1 MKATGRYSLLGFF
14 LLILGSFVG
23 YRHYLKLTSKL
34 STISSYIT
42 ELELLS
48 IQTPYHA
55 EEWPIK
61 ISECTMSQCF
71 DLSRC
76 LTHDEFRVYVY
87 PSDNRSLMSIVY
99 SNILKVIR
107 ESTYYT
113 DDPQKACLFVLSIDT
128 VDRDKRSE
136 NYVKYVNELIGN
148 LPTEIWNHGRN
159 HIIFNL
165 YHGTYPDYSDHDLG
179 FDIGYALI
187 ARASANT
194 RIFRENFDLSFPLF
208 HKEHPLR
215 TTIKT
220 EWSLKI
226 KDKYLVSFKGK
237 RYVYGIGSETRDS
250 LYHLH
255 NGQSVI
261 MVTTCKHNTDWKKYE
276 DERCEEDNVEYDRW
290 DYEMIMSNST
300 FCLTPRGRRL
310 GSFRFL
316 EALRLG
322 CIPVVLSDDWE
333 LPFSE
338 VIDWRQAVVIGHED
352 TVLTISNVLSAI
364 PVDRILFMKQQS
376 RALYQ
381 RYFSSVEKIA
391 LTSLQIIEE
400 RIKKQRG
407 EEPRNWNRLFL
418 PVGNLPASVSSSE
431 NSYTVLLRASIKVSG
446 RLNRIV
452 NLLSGIHEVQKIII
466 LWPKN
471 RQMKS
476 NLDRF
481 GKKVFVQ
488 LSDFDVH
495 VDILSQTQTLKA
507 EFSGK
512 FVLFLDERV
521 PFTIDDI
528 RFLVDAASAESYR
541 LYGFYAADSKMQG
554 GTSTIELKPSSRYSL
569 ILFHFAI
576 IKKEYLLRFEK
587 WMSTPAKEIASKLS
601 HCLTLLMN
609 MMVAELT
616 GQSPVLV
623 GSRIHD
629 KWMLTRNYSGCLNK
643 LIADVWPSGAS
654 LISSQAKINPLLYE
668 DDIAA
673 FRKKYTEFWTVAFCY
688 IGLRKKDDY
697 LELQKEAGVPN

>member
-1 MKATGRYSLLGFF
+1 MKAIGRYSLLGIF
-14 LLILGSFVG
+14 LLMVG
-23 YRHYLKLTSKL
+23 LFFSYRRYLKLTSEPL
-34 STISSYIT
+34 EISSYIT
-42 ELELLS
+42 ELELLN
-48 IQTPYHA
+48 IQIPYHT
-55 EEWPIK
+55 EEWPVK

-76 LTHDEFRVYVY
+76 LAHDAFRVYVY
-87 PSDNRSLMSIVY
+87 PSDNSSVMSVVY

-107 ESTYYT
+107 ESIYYT
-113 DDPQKACLFVLSIDT
+113 NDSQKACLFVLGIDT
-128 VDRDKRSE
+128 VDRDRRSE
-136 NYVKYVNELIGN
+136 NYVKYVNELIET
-148 LPTEIWNHGRN
+148 LPSEIWNYGRN

-179 FDIGYALI
+179 FDTGYALI

-215 TTIKT
+215 TTVKT
-220 EWSLKI
+220 KWSLKI

-255 NGQSVI
+255 NGQSVV

-276 DERCEEDNVEYDRW
+276 DERCEEDNVEYDHW

-338 VIDWRQAVVIGHED
+338 VIDWRQAVIIGHED
-352 TVLTISNVLSAI
+352 TVLTISDVLNAI
-364 PVDRILFMKQQS
+364 PLDRILFMKQQS
-376 RALYQ
+376 RGLYQ
-381 RYFSSVEKIA
+381 RYFSSVEKIT
-391 LTSLQIIEE
+391 LTALQIIEE
-400 RIKKQRG
+400 RINKQRG

-418 PVGNLPASVSSSE
+418 PVE
-431 NSYTVLLRASIKVSG
+431 NSPTSASSNENGYTVLLRASIKVSG

-452 NLLSGIHEVQKIII
+452 NLFCGIHEVRKIII

-471 RQMKS
+471 RQMKTNFDS
-476 NLDRF
+476 CGANI
-481 GKKVFVQ
+481 FVQ
-488 LSDFDVH
+488 PSDFDVH
-495 VDILSQTQTLKA
+495 VDILSQAQALQA
-507 EFSGK
+507 EFVGT
-512 FVLFLDERV
+512 FILFLDERV
-521 PFTIDDI
+521 PITVDDI
-528 RFLVDAASAESYR
+528 RFLVDAASTEPYR
-541 LYGFYAADSKMQG
+541 LYGFYAADSKVEG
-554 GTSTIELKPSSRYSL
+554 GMPTVELKPSSEYSL
-569 ILFHFAI
+569 ILFHLAL
-576 IKKEYLLRFEK
+576 IKREYLLHFEQ
-587 WMSTPAKEIASKLS
+587 WMPTPAKGIALKVS
-601 HCLTLLMN
+601 HCFTLLMN

-616 GQSPVLV
+616 GQSPVLI

-629 KWMLTRNYSGCLNK
+629 KWMLTRNYSECLDK
-643 LIADVWPSGAS
+643 LVTDVWPSGAS
-654 LISSQAKINPLLYE
+654 LISSQAKINPLLYK
-668 DDIAA
+668 DDISSS
-673 FRKKYTEFWTVAFCY
+673 RKKY
-688 IGLRKKDDY
+688 
-697 LELQKEAGVPN
+697 AGMEYDIL

>member
-1 MKATGRYSLLGFF
+1 MKATGRYSLIGLF
-14 LLILGSFVG
+14 LLMLGLFFG
-23 YRHYLKLTSKL
+23 YRHHFKLTSEL
-34 STISSYIT
+34 PVTTSYMT

-48 IQTPYHA
+48 IQTSYHI

-76 LTHDEFRVYVY
+76 LAHDAFRVYVY
-87 PSDNRSLMSIVY
+87 PSDNSSAMSIVY
-99 SNILKVIR
+99 NNILKVIR
-107 ESTYYT
+107 ESMYYT
-113 DDPQKACLFVLSIDT
+113 DDPQKACLFVLGIDT
-128 VDRDKRSE
+128 VDRDRRSE

-148 LPTEIWNHGRN
+148 LPTEIWNRGRN
-159 HIIFNL
+159 HVIFNL

-179 FDIGYALI
+179 FDTGYALI

-194 RIFRENFDLSFPLF
+194 RVFRENFDLSFPLF

-215 TTIKT
+215 TTIKA

-276 DERCEEDNVEYDRW
+276 DGRCEEDNVEYDHW
-290 DYEMIMSNST
+290 DYEMTMANST

-352 TVLTISNVLSAI
+352 TVLTISDVLSAI
-364 PVDRILFMKQQS
+364 PFDRILFMKQQS
-376 RALYQ
+376 RGLYQ

-407 EEPRNWNRLFL
+407 EEPKNWNRLFL
-418 PVGNLPASVSSSE
+418 SVE
-431 NSYTVLLRASIKVSG
+431 NFPPSNENGYTVLLRAAIKVSG
-446 RLNRIV
+446 RLNRII
-452 NLLSGIHEVQKIII
+452 NLLTDINEIQKIII
-466 LWPKN
+466 LWPKS
-471 RQMKS
+471 RQMKT

-481 GKKVFVQ
+481 GTKIFVQ
-488 LSDFDVH
+488 QGDFDVH
-495 VDILSQTQTLKA
+495 GDILSQAQALQA
-507 EFSGK
+507 EFLGK
-512 FVLFLDERV
+512 FVLFMDERV
-521 PFTIDDI
+521 PIAADDI
-528 RFLVDAASAESYR
+528 RFLVDVANADPYR
-541 LYGFYAADSKMQG
+541 LYGFYAADSKMEG
-554 GTSTIELKPSSRYSL
+554 GVPTIELKPSSRYSL
-569 ILFHFAI
+569 ILFHFAL
-576 IKKEYLLRFEK
+576 IKREYLLLFEQ
-587 WMSTPAKEIASKLS
+587 WMPTPAKEIASKLS

-616 GQSPVLV
+616 GQSPVLI

-643 LIADVWPSGAS
+643 LVANVWPSGAS
-654 LISSQAKINPLLYE
+654 LISSQAKINPLLHKN
-668 DDIAA
+668 DIAA
-673 FRKKYTEFWTVAFCY
+673 FRKKY
-688 IGLRKKDDY
+688 
-697 LELQKEAGVPN
+697 AGV

>member
-1 MKATGRYSLLGFF
+1 MKTVERYSLLGFF
-14 LLILGSFVG
+14 LFILVLLVI
-23 YRHYLKLTSKL
+23 YRRYFKLASEL
-34 STISSYIT
+34 PAVSSYIT
-42 ELELLS
+42 EMELLS
-48 IQTPYHA
+48 IQTLYRT

-76 LTHDEFRVYVY
+76 LAHDTFRVYVY
-87 PSDNRSLMSIVY
+87 PSDNNSMMSTVY

-107 ESTYYT
+107 ESIYYT

-128 VDRDKRSE
+128 VDRDRRSE
-136 NYVKYVNELIGN
+136 NYVKHVNELIEN

-179 FDIGYALI
+179 FDTGYALT

-194 RIFRENFDLSFPLF
+194 RA
-208 HKEHPLR
+208 
-215 TTIKT
+215 

-226 KDKYLVSFKGK
+226 KDKYLVTFKGK

-255 NGQSVI
+255 NGQSVV

-290 DYEMIMSNST
+290 DYEIIMSNST

-338 VIDWRQAVVIGHED
+338 VIDWRQAVIIGHED
-352 TVLTISNVLSAI
+352 TVLTISDVLSAI
-364 PVDRILFMKQQS
+364 PVDHILFMKQQS
-376 RALYQ
+376 RGLYQ
-381 RYFSSVEKIA
+381 RYFSSVEKIV

-400 RIKKQRG
+400 RIRKQRG

-418 PVGNLPASVSSSE
+418 PAENFHVATSSSE
-431 NSYTVLLRASIKVSG
+431 NGYTVLLKASTKVSG

-452 NLLSGIHEVQKIII
+452 NLLSDIHEVQKIII

-471 RQMKS
+471 RQMATNFDKFS
-476 NLDRF
+476 S
-481 GKKVFVQ
+481 KVFLQ
-488 LSDFDVH
+488 PSDFDMH
-495 VDILSQTQTLKA
+495 VDILSQTQILQT
-507 EFSGK
+507 EFLGQ

-521 PFTIDDI
+521 PITSDDI
-528 RFLVDAASAESYR
+528 RFLVDVASTEPYR
-541 LYGFYAADSKMQG
+541 LYGFYAADLKMQRG
-554 GTSTIELKPSSRYSL
+554 AQTIELRPSSRYSL
-569 ILFHFAI
+569 ILFHLAL
-576 IKKEYLLRFEK
+576 IK
-587 WMSTPAKEIASKLS
+587 
-601 HCLTLLMN
+601 
-609 MMVAELT
+609 
-616 GQSPVLV
+616 
-623 GSRIHD
+623 
-629 KWMLTRNYSGCLNK
+629 
-643 LIADVWPSGAS
+643 
-654 LISSQAKINPLLYE
+654 
-668 DDIAA
+668 
-673 FRKKYTEFWTVAFCY
+673 
-688 IGLRKKDDY
+688 
-697 LELQKEAGVPN
+697 

>member
-1 MKATGRYSLLGFF
+1 MKAAGRYSLLGLFS
-14 LLILGSFVG
+14 LMLGLFVS
-23 YRHYLKLTSKL
+23 YRRYLKLTSVRPVVP
-34 STISSYIT
+34 SYIT
-42 ELELLS
+42 ELELLN
-48 IQTPYHA
+48 IQAPYHT

-61 ISECTMSQCF
+61 ISECTMSRCF

-87 PSDNRSLMSIVY
+87 PLDNGSSMSIVY

-107 ESTYYT
+107 ESIYYT

-128 VDRDKRSE
+128 VDRDRRSE

-148 LPTEIWNHGRN
+148 LPAEIWNHGRN

-179 FDIGYALI
+179 FNTGYALI

-215 TTIKT
+215 TTVKA

-226 KDKYLVSFKGK
+226 KDKYLVTFKGK

-352 TVLTISNVLSAI
+352 TVLTISDVLNAI

-376 RALYQ
+376 RGLYQ

-418 PVGNLPASVSSSE
+418 PIGNFPVSVLS
-431 NSYTVLLRASIKVSG
+431 NGNGYTVVLRASIKVSG
-446 RLNRIV
+446 RLNRII
-452 NLLSGIHEVQKIII
+452 NLLFDTHEVQKIII

-471 RQMKS
+471 RQM
-476 NLDRF
+476 NTDFDRF
-481 GKKVFVQ
+481 GTKIFVQ

-495 VDILSQTQTLKA
+495 VDILSQTQMLQA
-507 EFSGK
+507 EFLGE

-521 PFTIDDI
+521 PFTLDDI
-528 RFLVDAASAESYR
+528 RFLLDAASTEPYR

-554 GTSTIELKPSSRYSL
+554 EAPIIELKPSSRYSL
-569 ILFHFAI
+569 ILFHLAL
-576 IKKEYLLRFEK
+576 IKREYLLLFEQ
-587 WMSTPAKEIASKLS
+587 WIPTPAKEIASKLS

-623 GSRIHD
+623 GNRIHD
-629 KWMLTRNYSGCLNK
+629 KWMVTRNYSGCLNK

-654 LISSQAKINPLLYE
+654 LISSQAKINPLLYK

-673 FRKKYTEFWTVAFCY
+673 FRKKYTGMEAF
-688 IGLRKKDDY
+688 
-697 LELQKEAGVPN
+697 QA